1 MEWYLSQKMK
11 NVRRGRHCFCV
22 QNNPQVLFH
31 LFPQGK
37 IPQDGL
43 IPVDTI
49 SKEDVTL
56 ILDHWLQ
63 RKERKLTPEQ
73 KDLLLNSYDQCPLPL
88 YLNLCFL
95 ETSKWTS
102 YMDMSNLQL
111 YKTVREAI
119 NGLFAKLERSHGQ
132 IFVSKT
138 LGYLTAGMFNDIF
151 LSSPVLAGMA

>member
-1 MEWYLSQKMK
+1 MVFFSKDERCEKGK
-11 NVRRGRHCFCV
+11 TFFFCV
-22 QNNPQVLFH
+22 KNNLQVLFH

-37 IPQDGL
+37 IPPDGL

-49 SKEDVTL
+49 SKEDITL
-56 ILDHWLQ
+56 ILDYWLH
-63 RKERKLTPEQ
+63 RKERKLTTEQ
-73 KDLLLNSYDQCPLPL
+73 KDLLLNYYDQCPLPL

-95 ETSKWTS
+95 EASKWTS

-138 LGYLTAGMFNDIF
+138 LGYLTAGMFI
-151 LSSPVLAGMA
+151 VQ